1 MISLRK
7 DNNIY
12 TLYLENKPVNALS
25 LEFVY
30 ELSELIDEISNNNNL
45 KGLILASNL
54 KHFCAGAD
62 LKERASM
69 TKEESVDAVY
79 AIKLLVTKIL
89 NFDSPTLSLING
101 ACLGGGLEL
110 ASSCDFRLCSNDA
123 VFAFPETSL
132 GIIPG
137 AGGTQLLS
145 RIIGLTNAKEMIFS
159 GKRINSKT
167 ALSYGLVSNVVR
179 NSQLFEYGLKQ
190 MEELCSNSSLA
201 IRAAKRSINEGY
213 NLDIKTALNIEFK
226 EYVKTLDSKE
236 RLDALKKYKK

>member
-167 ALSYGLVSNVVR
+167 ALLYGLVSNVFR
-179 NSQLFEYGLKQ
+179 NSQLFEYGLKE
-190 MEELCSNSSLA
+190 MKELCSNSSLA